1 MEANTDRV
9 AELARSA
16 HAWLDERNVP
26 PTPDNFELAFA
37 YLEGGNAELKRCFD
51 SLTVVGSTFD
61 AKVMAAQHERF
72 FSTARTD
79 KSIAEFGE
87 KISVELDSVL
97 QLLAAASRDH
107 SAYRQTLSTAS
118 GELEGSKLAQD
129 AIKALV
135 NQMLSATRVMEA
147 RTQSLEVQLQTSS
160 QEVMDLRERLEA
172 SQRDTL
178 TDHLTGIPNRR
189 AFDMDLRDSIERS
202 RESAEPLSLVMF
214 DIDHFKLFNDTWGH
228 QTGDQVLRFVA
239 NCILESVKSSDTGA
253 RFGGEEFAA
262 ILAKSALA
270 DAVTWAGQI
279 CAKVGSKKLIK
290 RSTGGHL
297 GVVTISAGV
306 AELKPDES
314 AAQFLRRADACLYAA
329 KHAGRNRVVSETDTG
344 ILAAAETEAA

>member
-1 MEANTDRV
+1 M
-9 AELARSA
+9 S
-16 HAWLDERNVP
+16 
-26 PTPDNFELAFA
+26 
-37 YLEGGNAELKRCFD
+37 
-51 SLTVVGSTFD
+51 
-61 AKVMAAQHERF
+61 
-72 FSTARTD
+72 
-79 KSIAEFGE
+79 EFGE

-118 GELEGSKLAQD
+118 GELEDSKLAQD
-129 AIKALV
+129 AIKTLV
-135 NQMLSATRVMEA
+135 NQMLNATHAMEA

-160 QEVMDLRERLEA
+160 REVMDLRERLEA

-189 AFDMDLRDSIERS
+189 AFDMELRDSIERS
-202 RESAEPLSLVMF
+202 RASAEPLSLVMF

-239 NCILESVKSSDTGA
+239 NCISEGVKSSDTGA

-262 ILAKSALA
+262 ILAKATLA
-270 DAVTWAGQI
+270 EAVTWAGRI
-279 CAKVGSKKLIK
+279 CTKVGSKKLIK

-306 AELKPDES
+306 AEFKPEES

-329 KHAGRNRVVSETDTG
+329 KHAGRNRVVSEADIG